1 MKKLFKKVLVSAS
14 SIMIAS
20 SMLLTS
26 NASINAQ
33 ELSMSGAMENYTAE
47 DQFKAT
53 EPVTFSFLYRDHP
66 NYPLN
71 TEWLFFTKLEE
82 MTNVKLD
89 LTIAPMSDYE
99 QRRSLLISAGDAPM
113 IIGNTYAGMETPFV
127 SSGAILPISDYLDY
141 LPHFTKRIEEWGLQE
156 EIDALRQLDGKFYIL
171 PGLHESIKHDYTLAL
186 RTDILEE
193 LGLEEPKTWEEVHQ
207 TLTKIKEAYPDSY
220 PLSDRFKG
228 NSLLSYMASSYE
240 TVAGWGFGQ
249 GVVFNKE
256 EDKFEYAPTT
266 QNYRDML
273 QVLSSMMEDGLV
285 DPESFTQEDDQ
296 AIQKL
301 ANEKSF
307 AISTN
312 SQNLFEYRSALDA
325 TVGEGN
331 YEIKKIMN
339 PSTPYGDQVGGTR
352 LENGIMI
359 SAKAVESP
367 NFVAL
372 LQFVD
377 WLYYSDEGQEFAR
390 WGVEGVTY
398 DKDENGKRTLAE
410 NVDWA
415 GLNPKG
421 EEQLNADYGF
431 SNGVFTYGGKA
442 ELIQSVMVE
451 EEIEFQ
457 KLMNENKTLPDI
469 APAWPLEESVREQF
483 TLLATPLKD
492 ATDQATLQFILGN
505 RSLEDYEMFIEELKG
520 IGLEQYMEMVNTA
533 YQNAKNVE

>member
-1 MKKLFKKVLVSAS
+1 MKKFVKKALVTAS
-14 SIMIAS
+14 SLILGS
-20 SMLLTS
+20 SLFLSTPLS
-26 NASINAQ
+26 ALAQ
-33 ELSMSGAMENYTAE
+33 DVSTTGSMENYTAE

-53 EPVTFSFLYRDHP
+53 EPLTFTFLYRDHP

-71 TEWLFFTKLEE
+71 NDWLFFTKLEE
-82 MTNVKLD
+82 MTNVKFD

-113 IIGNTYAGMETPFV
+113 IIGNTYAGQETPFV
-127 SSGAILPISDYLDY
+127 SSGAILPVSDYLEY
-141 LPHFTKRIEEWGLQE
+141 MPHFSKRIEEWNLQP
-156 EIDALRQLDGKFYIL
+156 EIDSLKQLDGKFYVL
-171 PGLHESIKHDYTLAL
+171 PGLHESIKHDYTLAF
-186 RTDILEE
+186 RTDVLEE
-193 LGLEEPKTWEEVHQ
+193 IGVEEPKTWEEVHQ
-207 TLTKIKEAYPDSY
+207 VFTKIKEAYPDAY

-228 NSLLSYMASSYE
+228 NSLLNYMAGSFK
-240 TVAGWGFGQ
+240 TVAGWGFSQ

-266 QNYRDML
+266 QNYRDMIETL
-273 QVLSSMMEDGLV
+273 ANMMKDGLI
-285 DPESFTQEDDQ
+285 DPETFTQEDDQ

-312 SQNLFEYRSALDA
+312 SQNVFEYRSALDA

-339 PSTPYGDQVGGTR
+339 PSSPYGDQVGGTR

-359 SAKAVESP
+359 SAKAAEHP

-390 WGVEGVTY
+390 WGVEGVTFN
-398 DKDENGKRTLAE
+398 KDDQGVRTLAE
-410 NVDWA
+410 NVDWS
-415 GLNPKG
+415 GLNPAGK
-421 EEQLNADYGF
+421 EKLNADYGF

-442 ELIQSVMVE
+442 ELIQSVMIE

-457 KLMNENKTLPDI
+457 KLMNENKTLPEI

-505 RSLEDYEMFIEELKG
+505 RSMEEYDMFIDELKG
-520 IGLEQYMEMVNTA
+520 LGLDQYLEIVNAA
-533 YQNAKNVE
+533 YQNSKTAE

>member
-1 MKKLFKKVLVSAS
+1 MNKLLKKVLVTAS
-14 SIMIAS
+14 SLIIS
-20 SMLLTS
+20 GSMLL
-26 NASINAQ
+26 NPGIKLHAQ
-33 ELSMSGAMENYTAE
+33 ELSMTGAMENYTAE

-127 SSGAILPISDYLDY
+127 SSGAILPVSDYLEY
-141 LPHFTKRIEEWGLQE
+141 MPHFTKRVEEWGLQP
-156 EIDALRQLDGKFYIL
+156 EIDALRQLDGKFYVL
-171 PGLHESIKHDYTLAL
+171 PGLHESIKHDYTLAF
-186 RTDILEE
+186 RTDVLKE
-193 LGLEEPKTWEEVHQ
+193 LGVEEPKTWEEVHQ
-207 TLTKIKEAYPDSY
+207 ALAKIKEAYPDSY

-228 NSLLSYMASSYE
+228 NSLLNYMAGSFK
-240 TVAGWGFGQ
+240 TVAGWGLGQ

-266 QNYRDML
+266 QNYRDMI
-273 QVLSSMMEDGLV
+273 QVLADMMKDGLI

-312 SQNLFEYRSALDA
+312 SQNVFEYRSALDA

-339 PSTPYGDQVGGTR
+339 PSSPYGDQVGGTR

-377 WLYYSDEGQEFAR
+377 WLYYSDEAQEFAR

-398 DKDENGKRTLAE
+398 NKDENGKRILAE

-442 ELIQSVMVE
+442 ELVQSVMVE
-451 EEIEFQ
+451 EEIEYQ

-505 RSLEDYEMFIEELKG
+505 RPMEEYDMFIEELKG
-520 IGLEQYMEMVNTA
+520 LGLDQYMEMVNTA
-533 YQNAKNVE
+533 YQNAKKAD

>member
-1 MKKLFKKVLVSAS
+1 MKKLFKKVLVSAN

-273 QVLSSMMEDGLV
+273 QVLSSMMKDGLV

-398 DKDENGKRTLAE
+398 NKDENGKRTLAE

>member
-1 MKKLFKKVLVSAS
+1 MKKIFKKVLVSAS

-20 SMLLTS
+20 SMFLTS
-26 NASINAQ
+26 NAGINAQ
-33 ELSMSGAMENYTAE
+33 ELSMTGAMENYTAE

-186 RTDILEE
+186 RTDVLEE

-228 NSLLSYMASSYE
+228 NSLLNYMASSYE

-273 QVLSSMMEDGLV
+273 QVLSSMMKDGLI

-339 PSTPYGDQVGGTR
+339 PSSPYGDQVGGTR

-398 DKDENGKRTLAE
+398 NKDENGKRTLSE

-520 IGLEQYMEMVNTA
+520 LGLDQYMEMVNTA

>member
-1 MKKLFKKVLVSAS
+1 MKKIFKKVLVSAS

-20 SMLLTS
+20 SMFLTS
-26 NASINAQ
+26 NAGINAQ
-33 ELSMSGAMENYTAE
+33 ELSMTGAMENYTAE

-228 NSLLSYMASSYE
+228 NSLLNYMASSYE

-273 QVLSSMMEDGLV
+273 QVLSSMMKDGLI

-339 PSTPYGDQVGGTR
+339 PSSPYGDQVGGTR

-398 DKDENGKRTLAE
+398 NKDENGKRTLSE

-520 IGLEQYMEMVNTA
+520 LGLDQYMEMVNTA